1 MTSSQEQTAHSA
13 ASEDTRQQLDR
24 IIDIM
29 RRLRD
34 PDTGCPWD
42 VQQDFASIAPYTIEE
57 AYEVA
62 DAVHRGNKD
71 DIRDELGDLLLQ
83 VVFQARIAEEAG
95 LFSLADVARS
105 ISDKMVD
112 RHPHVFGDES
122 GHKAPFGATEQ
133 SGRWEAIKAE
143 ERARKGRTGVLD
155 DVAAGLPPM
164 LRAMKLQKRAARV
177 GFDWENIDDIIA
189 KLHEETAELRDE
201 VIANTPDHDRIK
213 DEVGDVLFVAVNLAR
228 RAGIDP
234 ETALM
239 ACNSKFESRFR
250 FIEESADKMNKKLND
265 MSLDEMES
273 LWQQA
278 KSPGASGKAD

>member
-1 MTSSQEQTAHSA
+1 MALPPHPELPA
-13 ASEDTRQQLDR
+13 AADDATRHQLDR

-34 PDTGCPWD
+34 PETGCPWD
-42 VQQDFASIAPYTIEE
+42 VEQDFASIAPYTIEE

-62 DAVHRGNKD
+62 DAVQRGDTD

-95 LFSLADVARS
+95 LFTLADVARR

-112 RHPHVFGDES
+112 RHPNVFGSERRPEL
-122 GHKAPFGATEQ
+122 AEQ

-143 ERARKGRTGVLD
+143 ERARKGHTGILD

-164 LRAMKLQKRAARV
+164 LRALKLQKRAARV
-177 GFDWENIDDIIA
+177 GFDWVNIDDIIA
-189 KLHEETAELRDE
+189 KLHEETAELRAETTRDPVDQARVE
-201 VIANTPDHDRIK
+201 

-228 RAGIDP
+228 RAGVDP

-250 FIEESADKMNKKLND
+250 YIEEQAEKYGKDTEDL
-265 MSLDEMES
+265 SLDDMES
-273 LWQQA
+273 LWQEA
-278 KSPGASGKAD
+278 KTKSSKAG